1 MGDPIAKIIK
11 MGGRIKQKKVPTTA
25 YETTKQQKREYCE
38 RNNINIPDADWWQL
52 CQNATFE
59 YLKIKGGK

>member
-25 YETTKQQKREYCE
+25 YEITKQQKREYCE
-38 RNNINIPDADWWQL
+38 RNNILHLQSISKGSVIGGSYAKIQL
-52 CQNATFE
+52 LNT
-59 YLKIKGGK
+59 

>member
-1 MGDPIAKIIK
+1 MTNPLAKIIE

-25 YETTKQQKREYCE
+25 YEKTKQQKKEYCQK
-38 RNNINIPDADWWQL
+38 NNINIPDADWWQL
-52 CQNATFE
+52 MQTTAFE